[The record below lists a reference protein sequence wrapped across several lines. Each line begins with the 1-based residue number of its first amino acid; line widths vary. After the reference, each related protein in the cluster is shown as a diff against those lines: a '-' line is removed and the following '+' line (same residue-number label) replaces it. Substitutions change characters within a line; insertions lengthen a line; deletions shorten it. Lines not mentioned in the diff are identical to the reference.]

1 MVSSGDLCRT
11 GLGIRRDWVR
21 NAYFSIEVLGIFT
34 YLYHVYKL
42 ILIFKSRNISVE
54 IFLRS
59 KNYFSRKE
67 EEPESPVA

>member
-1 MVSSGDLCRT
+1 M
-11 GLGIRRDWVR
+11 R
-21 NAYFSIEVLGIFT
+21 NDYFSIEVLGIFT

-59 KNYFSRKE
+59 KNYFSRKG